1 MQCKKTLAVYLPKAI
16 VNIYKREGMIK
27 GIIYPIIAAVCLLG
41 YPGNSVAQLSED
53 KKTFTVR
60 EGDTIKKIASD
71 LGDEAYWESIYTENI
86 DVILADS
93 TLSEGLV
100 LTLPAYV
107 TDMLN
112 ESEELNA
119 SPTSDEDKLLQQFRD
134 AFNNAT
140 AQDSTATAQQNQ
152 LDPILEFEG
161 MVLDETRSKMG
172 RDFYDLFY
180 QNWRSPTDAS
190 NLTINIT
197 EQPALGRGAIITV
210 VIDDT
215 PVYSARLQPRYEYI
229 EAVTQQAI
237 AQCQN
242 YIAQQATVREQLTGY

>member
-1 MQCKKTLAVYLPKAI
+1 
-16 VNIYKREGMIK
+16 MIK
-27 GIIYPIIAAVCLLG
+27 GIIYPLIAAACVLC
-41 YPGNSVAQLSED
+41 YPGNSAAQLSED

-60 EGDTIKKIASD
+60 EGDTIKKIAAD
-71 LGDEAYWESIYTENI
+71 LGDEAYWESIYMENI
-86 DVILADS
+86 DIILADS

-100 LTLPAYV
+100 LSLPPFV
-107 TDMLN
+107 TEMLQ
-112 ESEELNA
+112 ESEELDA
-119 SPTSDEDKLLQQFRD
+119 SSTPKDEKLLQQFRE
-134 AFNNAT
+134 AFAKAT
-140 AQDSTATAQQNQ
+140 AQDSSKVAAENQ

-180 QNWRSPTDAS
+180 QNWRSPADATD
-190 NLTINIT
+190 LTINIT

-229 EAVTQQAI
+229 EAVAQQAI

-242 YIAQQATVREQLTGY
+242 YITQQATVREQLTGY